1 MENMATLQECIPLNW
16 QYEPQREWLCVS
28 VTWRNEKP
36 GQRLALQ
43 QTTPGVRPQVH
54 NEHSRCYTA
63 PAPHVFIIHSRLLW
77 LKFPHKLFSV
87 LFQTI
92 SPLILNLTEQK
103 KKRQLPFTAPLILCI
118 LSKILNPLCT
128 QPNHIS
134 LNDVPGWWRF
144 QTNKMR
150 SMFHWNGNL
159 TNPSTHHSSQVILAQ
174 V

>member
-28 VTWRNEKP
+28 VTWRNEKL

-92 SPLILNLTEQK
+92 SPLILNLTEQRK
-103 KKRQLPFTAPLILCI
+103 KKATTFH
-118 LSKILNPLCT
+118 SSSNPLHPFKNFKSLMHPTKPYLIKWCSWLMT
-128 QPNHIS
+128 FPNKQNEINVS
-134 LNDVPGWWRF
+134 LKWKFN
-144 QTNKMR
+144 
-150 SMFHWNGNL
+150 
-159 TNPSTHHSSQVILAQ
+159 
-174 V
+174 